1 MNNLTKVSEIKV
13 LFKPRFKA
21 SERPQI
27 KRAKDAY
34 QVLKQS
40 WNGDLMQFV
49 EEFKVILLNNAN
61 RVMGIVD
68 IAKGGKDSVPVD
80 IRVIYSI
87 ALKTSASKLILAHN
101 HPGGGLNPSTADKT
115 LTAKVI
121 RAGQMLDIEVCDH
134 IIISNE
140 GYYSF
145 ADDGLL

>member
-13 LFKPRFKA
+13 LFNPRFKA

-27 KRAKDAY
+27 KSAKDAY

-40 WNGDLMQFV
+40 WSEDIMQFV
-49 EEFKVILLNNAN
+49 EEFKVVLLNNAN

-68 IAKGGKDSVPVD
+68 IAKGGKDSVAVD

-115 LTAKVI
+115 LTTKVI

-145 ADDGLL
+145 ANNGDI